1 MIELGQL
8 ERHHEDFAKRNVR
21 VLVVS
26 LEGQD
31 DAEKTQTQ
39 FPHLLVVA
47 DADRS
52 LINAAG
58 VLHAQAGPEGADAA
72 APTTILIDRGGVVR
86 WLFRPD
92 LVLTRLS
99 PEELLAA
106 VDNQLP

>member
-47 DADRS
+47 DADRG

-58 VLHAQAGPEGADAA
+58 VLHPQAGPEGADAA

-86 WLFRPD
+86 WVFRPD

-106 VDNQLP
+106 VDNHLP